1 LIQVKSDIIDEISRR
16 LQGERKLDI
25 PEVLIERMLDLTYD
39 YNFKICITA
48 MNILYTL
55 IANYPQD
62 CTPKA
67 KKIEDIMIEK
77 ICDLKM
83 AVRQI
88 ASKILRKIYSNSN
101 KDSAKKIMGKLGS
114 CSVIGKE

>member
-1 LIQVKSDIIDEISRR
+1 MKSDIIEEISRK
-16 LQGERKLDI
+16 LQVEKKLDI
-25 PEVLIERMLDLTYD
+25 PDVLIERMLDLTYD

-55 IANYPQD
+55 IANYAQQ
-62 CTPKA
+62 CASKA

-101 KDSAKKIMGKLGS
+101 KDSAKKILGKLGT